1 MQVSARTG
9 DGIDEW
15 REWLARVPEP
25 SACRR
30 LARRSRPRPSSGD
43 SARSPTAGLRGA
55 IAAMAMTGMRA
66 FTVDVGIVEQTPP
79 EAIFKQRAR
88 GLIRK
93 VPRRRRRAAIELAH
107 WGYGA
112 AGGAAFAALPEA
124 LRRRAWAGPIYGI
137 ATWLGFEAALAPA
150 LGLSQAAKPRPL
162 ERTAL
167 AADHLLYGFVL
178 SETRR
183 RPQA

>member
-1 MQVSARTG
+1 MPPPSSTEPAP
-9 DGIDEW
+9 
-15 REWLARVPEP
+15 PEQ
-25 SACRR
+25 RR
-30 LARRSRPRPSSGD
+30 LREIAHG
-43 SARSPTAGLRGA
+43 GLRGA

-66 FTVDVGIVEQTPP
+66 FTVDLGIVEQTPP

-112 AGGAAFAALPEA
+112 AGGVAFAALPEV